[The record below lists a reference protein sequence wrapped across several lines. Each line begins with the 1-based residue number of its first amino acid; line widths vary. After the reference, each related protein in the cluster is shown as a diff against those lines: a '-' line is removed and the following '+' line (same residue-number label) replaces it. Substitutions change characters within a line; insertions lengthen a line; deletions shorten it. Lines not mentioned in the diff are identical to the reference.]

1 MRRRTLIGALGAAAL
16 VSAVPGAGR
25 AGYDVGTALEPRTI
39 GSTSARLVLI
49 EYFSLTCSHC
59 ARFHT
64 ETWPKLRDTYVVPG
78 HLQVELRDFPL
89 DLLALRA
96 AALARCLPKQRY
108 APMID
113 LLLKQQASWATSGEG
128 EAALVRL
135 ARLAGMDE
143 ETARACMNDRDLLE
157 GIGKM
162 QRAAQAE
169 HGVDAT
175 PTFVLNGERLAAFTF
190 EEFDAV
196 LSDAL
201 R

>member
-16 VSAVPGAGR
+16 VPAVPGSGR
-25 AGYDVGTALEPRTI
+25 AEYDLGTALEPRTI
-39 GSTSARLVLI
+39 GSPSARLVLI
-49 EYFSLTCSHC
+49 EYFSLTCSYC

-64 ETWPKLRDTYVVPG
+64 ETWPQLRDTYVVPG
-78 HLQVELRDFPL
+78 HVRFELRDFPL

-169 HGVDAT
+169 YGVDAT